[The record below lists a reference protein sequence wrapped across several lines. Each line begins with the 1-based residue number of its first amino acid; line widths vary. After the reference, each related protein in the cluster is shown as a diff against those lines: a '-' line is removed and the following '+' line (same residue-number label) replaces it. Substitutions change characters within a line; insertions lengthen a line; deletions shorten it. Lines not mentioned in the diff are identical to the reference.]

1 MGMESVQGRSADA
14 ERPETVLQKSFS
26 KPDGWGT
33 KKVENLA
40 ASRISDE
47 RDA

>member
-1 MGMESVQGRSADA
+1 MVGR
-14 ERPETVLQKSFS
+14 RGETGDRLQKSLS

-40 ASRISDE
+40 ASRIADE